1 MCTGVNIKQMT
12 GRNAYHH
19 GDLRNALIAAAAEL
33 AEQGGPQAVTIRA
46 AARAAGVTPTAA
58 YRHFSGQEALLR
70 AAKEYSLDQMGEVM
84 RRRLASL
91 PAEPDPA
98 KAAMNRMEAI
108 GRGYVEFA
116 LSQPGLFRTA
126 FLIDVEK
133 AAPDFAG
140 PDGPHAMLVNGVDEL
155 IKLGFVGEE
164 YRVGSEVGAW
174 SLVHGLSLLMLEG
187 PLARIP
193 LEEREEVVDQ
203 TIKTFVRSFWT
214 ARALNQQP
222 RS

>member
-1 MCTGVNIKQMT
+1 MYTGVNIKPMT
-12 GRNAYHH
+12 ARNAYHH
-19 GDLRNALIAAAAEL
+19 GDLRNALIAAAADL
-33 AEQGGPQAVTIRA
+33 AAQGGPQAVTIRA

-70 AAKEYSLDQMGEVM
+70 AAKKHSLDQMGEVM

-126 FLIDVEK
+126 FVAGVK
-133 AAPDFAG
+133 KGTPDFAG
-140 PDGPHAMLVNGVDEL
+140 PDGPHEMLVNGVDEL

-164 YRVGSEVGAW
+164 YRSGSEFGAW

-187 PLARIP
+187 PLAGIP
-193 LEEREEVVDQ
+193 IEEREAVVDQ
-203 TIKTFVRSFWT
+203 TINTFVRSFWT
-214 ARALNQQP
+214 ARALNQQ
-222 RS
+222 RE